1 MLKSMFQVNLLLLKS
16 ERSKQISYYEFLYYA
31 ITYLISCIAG
41 GDMTYIPFSI
51 ITLITGII
59 MHMTMYFVKF
69 ECRKMPLFM
78 TIIFTI

>member
-1 MLKSMFQVNLLLLKS
+1 
-16 ERSKQISYYEFLYYA
+16 
-31 ITYLISCIAG
+31 
-41 GDMTYIPFSI
+41 MTYIHFSI

-59 MHMTMYFVKF
+59 MHMTMYFVSF

>member
-1 MLKSMFQVNLLLLKS
+1 MI
-16 ERSKQISYYEFLYYA
+16 IS
-31 ITYLISCIAG
+31 T
-41 GDMTYIPFSI
+41 I

-59 MHMTMYFVKF
+59 MHMTMYFAPF

>member
-1 MLKSMFQVNLLLLKS
+1 
-16 ERSKQISYYEFLYYA
+16 
-31 ITYLISCIAG
+31 
-41 GDMTYIPFSI
+41 MTYISFSI

>member
-1 MLKSMFQVNLLLLKS
+1 
-16 ERSKQISYYEFLYYA
+16 
-31 ITYLISCIAG
+31 
-41 GDMTYIPFSI
+41 MTYIHFSI

-59 MHMTMYFVKF
+59 MHMTMYFVPF